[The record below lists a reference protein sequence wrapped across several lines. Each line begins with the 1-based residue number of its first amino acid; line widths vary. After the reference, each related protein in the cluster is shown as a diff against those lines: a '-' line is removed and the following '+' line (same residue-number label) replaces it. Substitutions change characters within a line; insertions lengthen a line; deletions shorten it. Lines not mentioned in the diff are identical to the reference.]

1 MCTAL
6 PGVEQGLLANLH
18 NYVQIN
24 AGQLGRIA
32 ERCKRIVPIA
42 VDRAIVEL
50 INPIVEK
57 SVTTACMTTQ
67 ELVSKVRPLADTDSK
82 SDCLIRKQLRQG
94 NIVNDQQGKRR
105 QSSHRMQI
113 RKPVL

>member
-1 MCTAL
+1 M
-6 PGVEQGLLANLH
+6 EQGLLANLH

-67 ELVSKVRPLADTDSK
+67 ELVSKVGPLHDTCAIHTDWQN
-82 SDCLIRKQLRQG
+82 LYRK
-94 NIVNDQQGKRR
+94 
-105 QSSHRMQI
+105 
-113 RKPVL
+113 